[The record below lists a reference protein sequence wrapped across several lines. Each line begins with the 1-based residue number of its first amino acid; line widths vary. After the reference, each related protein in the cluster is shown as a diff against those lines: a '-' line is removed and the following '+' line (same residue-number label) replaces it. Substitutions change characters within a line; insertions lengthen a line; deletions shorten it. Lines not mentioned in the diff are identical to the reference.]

1 MRYVSA
7 SIFLIAF
14 LALGCT
20 LVPAYLAT
28 NVQAAQASGT
38 VGTAYD
44 SVTPSPFVSPTATK
58 TSTPTP
64 TSILT
69 LTASPEPTIV
79 ADLLDRTNR
88 LRLSLGLPMLIW
100 NQQLSIA
107 AQNQA
112 EWMASSGIV
121 AHQRPDGNLPSQ
133 RAFAAGYSNSRW
145 VSEIIYMGGIATVDD
160 AWNFWLTSKVHY
172 TELTRLEHQEVG
184 VGTSSSIAFGQS
196 FVMLFGRFGAVTAI
210 PITAGPGM
218 YIVQPGDTLYLI
230 ALRHGTTV
238 EALAAANHIGPNDII
253 YVGQTLVIPQT
264 VQTAQLSTTPKA
276 TITPL
281 AISLTRTLIRHV
293 VQPGETLLM
302 IARQYNVPLDKLIA
316 ANGIANPDR
325 IEVGQVITIP

>member
-1 MRYVSA
+1 MRYISA

-14 LALGCT
+14 LAFGCT
-20 LVPAYLAT
+20 LSPAYLAN
-28 NVQAAQASGT
+28 NVQAST
-38 VGTAYD
+38 LSHDPD
-44 SVTPSPFVSPTATK
+44 SPTPSPTPTA

-79 ADLLDRTNR
+79 SDLLERTNR
-88 LRLSLGLPMLIW
+88 LRVSLGLPTLIW

-112 EWMASSGIV
+112 EWMASSGMV
-121 AHQRPDGNLPSQ
+121 AHQRPDGSMPSQ
-133 RAFAAGYSNSRW
+133 RAFDAGYPNSHW

-160 AWNFWLTSKVHY
+160 AWNFWLISKVHY
-172 TELTRLEHQEVG
+172 AELTRLEHQEVG
-184 VGTSSSIAFGQS
+184 VGTSHSTAFGQS
-196 FVMLFGRFGAVTAI
+196 FVMLFGRFGAVPTI

-238 EALAAANHIGPNDII
+238 EALAVANHIGPNDII
-253 YVGQTLVIPQT
+253 YVGQTLVIPQA
-264 VQTAQLSTTPKA
+264 VQTTPPSTPPNATIMPTTP
-276 TITPL
+276 TSTP
-281 AISLTRTLIRHV
+281 LTRTPIRHV

-302 IARQYNVPLDKLIA
+302 IARQYHVPLDKLIA
-316 ANGIANPDR
+316 GNGITNPDR